1 MSGTEKKTRRKAAAK
16 KMEKASST
24 AKARVETAAVDAAA
38 MADTAVAEAPAAA
51 PAEIADHAHA
61 AEGFAAGTVASIMS
75 EAAAATSNAQLM
87 ARRDAAVARGV
98 ASAAPIYARYA
109 ENAEMWDV
117 EGNRYIDFCGGIG
130 VLNTG
135 HRHPKVVA
143 AAKAQEDRYT
153 HTSFQVV
160 PYEPYVA
167 LAERLNALAPGDAP
181 KKTLLVTTG
190 AEAVE
195 NAVKIARA
203 YTGRPGVIAFTGSY
217 HGRTLMTLGLTGK
230 VSPYKKDVGP
240 FPADIFR
247 APFPSVRD
255 GITVE
260 DALIGLQN
268 LFLTDAQ
275 PERVAA
281 IILEPVLGEGGYV
294 PVPFEMMQAL
304 RAICD
309 QHGILLIADEVQ
321 AGFGRTGTWFA
332 IEHSGVVPDLI
343 TVAKSMAGGY
353 PLAGVIGRADVMDAL
368 APGGLGGT
376 YGGNPVACAAALA
389 AIDAIETEGLLAR
402 STAMG
407 ETLKARFAEI
417 GARSAPY
424 RFWDIRGLGAMV
436 AVEFATDFETGAPDA
451 AFTKRV
457 IAHAMQRGLLL
468 LSCGMH
474 GNAIRVMVPLTASD
488 AIVEEGL
495 QIFEAAVQAA
505 VAEEAN

>member
-1 MSGTEKKTRRKAAAK
+1 M
-16 KMEKASST
+16 SST
-24 AKARVETAAVDAAA
+24 AKKQNRKTAPKAKPSMTVVETMATAAAQSSELTNAALVARREAAV
-38 MADTAVAEAPAAA
+38 P
-51 PAEIADHAHA
+51 
-61 AEGFAAGTVASIMS
+61 
-75 EAAAATSNAQLM
+75 
-87 ARRDAAVARGV
+87 RGV
-98 ASAAPIYARYA
+98 ASAAPIYAKYA
-109 ENAEMWDV
+109 ENAELWDV
-117 EGNRYIDFCGGIG
+117 EGNRYIDFVGGIG

-135 HRHPKVVA
+135 HRHPKVIA
-143 AAKAQEDRYT
+143 AAKAQEDHYT

-160 PYEPYVA
+160 PYGPYVE
-167 LAERLNALAPGDAP
+167 LAEKLNALAPGDAP

-203 YTGRPGVIAFTGSY
+203 ATGRPGIIAFTGSY
-217 HGRTLMTLGLTGK
+217 HGRTLLTLGMTGK

-247 APFPSVRD
+247 APFPSIRD
-255 GITVE
+255 GITVK
-260 DALIGLQN
+260 DAITGLKN

-281 IILEPVLGEGGYV
+281 IIIEPVLGEGGYT
-294 PVPFEMMQAL
+294 PVPFEMMQEL

-353 PLAGVIGRADVMDAL
+353 PLAGVIGRADLMDAL

-376 YGGNPVACAAALA
+376 YGGNPVACAASLA
-389 AIDAIETEGLLAR
+389 AIEAIEDEGLLAR

-417 GARSAPY
+417 GERAAPY

-436 AVEFATDFETGAPDA
+436 AVEFVTDFDSAMPDA
-451 AFTKRV
+451 DFTKRV
-457 IAHAMQRGLLL
+457 IGHALKRGLLL

-488 AIVEEGL
+488 EIVEEGL
-495 QIFEAAVQAA
+495 AIFEAAVVAA
-505 VAEEAN
+505 MAEEAH

>member
-1 MSGTEKKTRRKAAAK
+1 MKMSKTVKNSSRKVAPKAKKTTAAEAKAVVDHIVSEAVAAA
-16 KMEKASST
+16 ELT
-24 AKARVETAAVDAAA
+24 
-38 MADTAVAEAPAAA
+38 
-51 PAEIADHAHA
+51 
-61 AEGFAAGTVASIMS
+61 
-75 EAAAATSNAQLM
+75 NAQLI
-87 ARRDAAVARGV
+87 ARREAAVPRGV
-98 ASAAPIYARYA
+98 ASAAPIYAKYA

-117 EGNRYIDFCGGIG
+117 EGNRFIDFVGGIG

-135 HRHPKVVA
+135 HRHPKVIE
-143 AAKAQEDRYT
+143 AAKSQEDHYT

-160 PYEPYVA
+160 PYEPYIE
-167 LAERLNALAPGDAP
+167 LAERLNARAPGDAP

-203 YTGRPGVIAFTGSY
+203 ATGRPGVIAFTGGY
-217 HGRTLMTLGLTGK
+217 HGRTLLTLGMTGK

-247 APFPSVRD
+247 APFPNARD

-260 DALIGLQN
+260 DAIIGLKN

-275 PERVAA
+275 PSRVAA
-281 IILEPVLGEGGYV
+281 IIIEPVLGEGGYV
-294 PVPFEMMQAL
+294 PVPFDMMQQL
-304 RAICD
+304 RDICD
-309 QHGILLIADEVQ
+309 EHGILLIADEVQ
-321 AGFGRTGTWFA
+321 AGFGRTGKWFA

-353 PLAGVIGRADVMDAL
+353 PLAGVIGRADIMDAME
-368 APGGLGGT
+368 PGGLGGT

-389 AIDAIETEGLLAR
+389 AIEAIEEEGLLAR
-402 STAMG
+402 SLSIG
-407 ETLKARFAEI
+407 ETLKSRFAAI
-417 GARSAPY
+417 GTRSAPY

-436 AVEFATDFETGAPDA
+436 AVEFVTDFDTAKPDA
-451 AFTKRV
+451 AFTKSV
-457 IAHAMQRGLLL
+457 VAHALKRGLLL

-488 AIVEEGL
+488 AIIDEGL
-495 QIFEAAVQAA
+495 AIFEAAVQAA
-505 VAEEAN
+505 VAEQA

>member
-1 MSGTEKKTRRKAAAK
+1 MAKTAKKPGRKAAPK
-16 KMEKASST
+16 KKSVAEKATVVDNIVSEAVAAAQDGVT
-24 AKARVETAAVDAAA
+24 NAQMIARREAAV
-38 MADTAVAEAPAAA
+38 P
-51 PAEIADHAHA
+51 
-61 AEGFAAGTVASIMS
+61 
-75 EAAAATSNAQLM
+75 
-87 ARRDAAVARGV
+87 RGV
-98 ASAAPIYARYA
+98 ASAAPIYAKYA
-109 ENAEMWDV
+109 ENAELWDV
-117 EGNRYIDFCGGIG
+117 EGNRFIDFCGGIG

-135 HRHPKVVA
+135 HRHPAVIK
-143 AAKAQEDRYT
+143 AAKAQEDHYT

-160 PYEPYVA
+160 PYGPYIE

-203 YTGRPGVIAFTGSY
+203 ATGRPGVIAFTGGY
-217 HGRTLMTLGLTGK
+217 HGRTLLTLGMTGK

-240 FPADIFR
+240 FPADVFR

-260 DALIGLQN
+260 DAITGLKN

-275 PERVAA
+275 PSRVAC
-281 IILEPVLGEGGYV
+281 IIIEPVLGEGGYT
-294 PVPFEMMQAL
+294 PVPFDMMRQL

-309 QHGILLIADEVQ
+309 EHGILLIADEVQ

-353 PLAGVIGRADVMDAL
+353 PLAGVIGRADIMDAME
-368 APGGLGGT
+368 PGGLGGT
-376 YGGNPVACAAALA
+376 YGGNPIACAAALA
-389 AIDAIETEGLLAR
+389 AIDAIENEGLLAR

-407 ETLKARFAEI
+407 ETFKKRLAEI

-436 AVEFATDFETGAPDA
+436 AVEFVTDFDTAKPDA

-457 IAHAMQRGLLL
+457 IAHALQRGLLL

-474 GNAIRVMVPLTASD
+474 GNALRIMVPLTASD
-488 AIVEEGL
+488 AIVDEGL
-495 QIFEAAVQAA
+495 AILEAAVQAA
-505 VAEEAN
+505 VAEG

>member
-1 MSGTEKKTRRKAAAK
+1 MARAAK
-16 KMEKASST
+16 KQT
-24 AKARVETAAVDAAA
+24 AKSAVKNKPKIV
-38 MADTAVAEAPAAA
+38 AVSDLTPSAQ
-51 PAEIADHAHA
+51 
-61 AEGFAAGTVASIMS
+61 TNAS
-75 EAAAATSNAQLM
+75 LV
-87 ARRDAAVARGV
+87 ARRDAAVPRGV
-98 ASAAPIYARYA
+98 ASAAPIYAKYA
-109 ENAEMWDV
+109 ENAELWDV
-117 EGNRYIDFCGGIG
+117 EGNRYIDFAGGIG

-135 HRHPKVVA
+135 HRHPNVVA
-143 AAKAQEDRYT
+143 AAKAQEDHYT

-167 LAERLNALAPGDAP
+167 LAEKLNDLAPGRHP

-203 YTGRPGVIAFTGSY
+203 ATGRPGIIAFTGSY
-217 HGRTLMTLGLTGK
+217 HGRTLLTLGMTGK

-240 FPADIFR
+240 FPADVFR

-260 DALIGLQN
+260 DALIGLKN

-275 PERVAA
+275 PSRVAA
-281 IILEPVLGEGGYV
+281 IILEPVLGEGGYI
-294 PVPFEMMQAL
+294 PVPFEMMREL

-309 QHGILLIADEVQ
+309 EHGILLIADEVQ

-353 PLAGVIGRADVMDAL
+353 PLAGVIGRADIMDAL
-368 APGGLGGT
+368 EPGGLGGT

-389 AIDAIETEGLLAR
+389 AIQAIDEEGLLER
-402 STAMG
+402 STKMG
-407 ETLKARFAEI
+407 EHFRARFAEI

-424 RFWDIRGLGAMV
+424 RMWDIRGLGAMV
-436 AVEFATDFETGAPDA
+436 AVEFVTDFDSAKPDA
-451 AFTKRV
+451 ALAKS
-457 IAHAMQRGLLL
+457 ICAHALKRGLILL
-468 LSCGMH
+468 GCGMH
-474 GNAIRVMVPLTASD
+474 GNALRIMVPLTASD
-488 AIVEEGL
+488 DLIEEGL
-495 QIFEAAVQAA
+495 AIFEEALDAA
-505 VAEEAN
+505 VAEQMAA

>member
-1 MSGTEKKTRRKAAAK
+1 MSSCE
-16 KMEKASST
+16 
-24 AKARVETAAVDAAA
+24 
-38 MADTAVAEAPAAA
+38 
-51 PAEIADHAHA
+51 
-61 AEGFAAGTVASIMS
+61 
-75 EAAAATSNAQLM
+75 
-87 ARRDAAVARGV
+87 
-98 ASAAPIYARYA
+98 YA
-109 ENAEMWDV
+109 ENAELWDV
-117 EGNRYIDFCGGIG
+117 EGNRYIDFAGGIG

-135 HRHPKVVA
+135 HRHPNVVA
-143 AAKAQEDRYT
+143 AAKAQEDHYT

-167 LAERLNALAPGDAP
+167 LAEKLNDLAPGRHP

-203 YTGRPGVIAFTGSY
+203 ATGRSGIIAFTGSY
-217 HGRTLMTLGLTGK
+217 HGRTLLTLGMTGK

-240 FPADIFR
+240 FPADVFR

-260 DALIGLQN
+260 DALIGLKN

-275 PERVAA
+275 PSRVAA
-281 IILEPVLGEGGYV
+281 IILEPVLGEGGYI
-294 PVPFEMMQAL
+294 PVPFEMMREL

-309 QHGILLIADEVQ
+309 EHGILLIADEVQ

-353 PLAGVIGRADVMDAL
+353 PLAGVIGRADIMDAL
-368 APGGLGGT
+368 EPGGLGGT

-389 AIDAIETEGLLAR
+389 AIQAIDEEGLLER
-402 STAMG
+402 STKMG
-407 ETLKARFAEI
+407 EHFRARFAEI

-424 RFWDIRGLGAMV
+424 RMWDIRGLGAMV
-436 AVEFATDFETGAPDA
+436 AVEFVTDFDSAKPDA
-451 AFTKRV
+451 ALAKS
-457 IAHAMQRGLLL
+457 ICAHALKRGLILL
-468 LSCGMH
+468 GCGMH
-474 GNAIRVMVPLTASD
+474 GNALRIMVPLTASD
-488 AIVEEGL
+488 DLIEEGL
-495 QIFEAAVQAA
+495 AIFEEALDAA
-505 VAEEAN
+505 VAEQMAA